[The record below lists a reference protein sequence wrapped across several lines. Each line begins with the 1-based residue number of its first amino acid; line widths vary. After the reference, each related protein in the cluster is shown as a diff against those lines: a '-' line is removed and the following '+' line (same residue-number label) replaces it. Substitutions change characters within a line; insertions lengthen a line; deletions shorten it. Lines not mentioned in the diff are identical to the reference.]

1 MNRVIVVGGGAS
13 GLVSAIVAARN
24 GAVVTILERAS
35 TCGKK
40 ILATGN
46 GKCNYYNE
54 DMSVKHYNSND
65 RYLLDRII
73 NSKNKEL
80 VLDFFQSIGIVP
92 RVRDGYYYPYS
103 NQAVSVLNALLLEVK
118 RLGISIVNDCYV
130 TDIEQNGKGFVVHSN
145 ICDYKTD
152 KLILATGS
160 YAYYNFDNINSYDI
174 VANFNHSIVD
184 VFPALV
190 QLVVDNK
197 ITKKWAGVRVFS
209 RIKLYQDNEFIREEE
224 GELMLTNYGI
234 SGICAMQLSSII
246 ARGISNNKKY
256 SLVINF
262 VPTLAS
268 DVSSMILFLDDYD
281 KKCSGRTV
289 VEILDNILNY
299 KLSNV
304 IALDLGNRYYS
315 DLSEKDKAKLAS
327 KLVSF
332 RVDING
338 TKLFRDAQV
347 CSGGVS
353 IKEINLLTM
362 ESLIVKNLYIVGEVL
377 DVDGDCGGYNLGF
390 AWTTG
395 IIAGNSVVNE
405 ND

>member
-1 MNRVIVVGGGAS
+1 MKKVIVVGGGAS

-152 KLILATGS
+152 K
-160 YAYYNFDNINSYDI
+160 
-174 VANFNHSIVD
+174 
-184 VFPALV
+184 
-190 QLVVDNK
+190 
-197 ITKKWAGVRVFS
+197 
-209 RIKLYQDNEFIREEE
+209 
-224 GELMLTNYGI
+224 
-234 SGICAMQLSSII
+234 
-246 ARGISNNKKY
+246 
-256 SLVINF
+256 
-262 VPTLAS
+262 
-268 DVSSMILFLDDYD
+268 
-281 KKCSGRTV
+281 
-289 VEILDNILNY
+289 
-299 KLSNV
+299 
-304 IALDLGNRYYS
+304 
-315 DLSEKDKAKLAS
+315 
-327 KLVSF
+327 
-332 RVDING
+332 
-338 TKLFRDAQV
+338 
-347 CSGGVS
+347 
-353 IKEINLLTM
+353 
-362 ESLIVKNLYIVGEVL
+362 
-377 DVDGDCGGYNLGF
+377 
-390 AWTTG
+390 
-395 IIAGNSVVNE
+395 
-405 ND
+405 

>member
-1 MNRVIVVGGGAS
+1 MKKVIVVGGGAS

-118 RLGISIVNDCYV
+118 KLGISIVNDCYV

-197 ITKKWAGVRVFS
+197 ITKKWAGVRVVS
-209 RIKLYQDNEFIREEE
+209 KIKLYQDNEFIREEE

>member
-1 MNRVIVVGGGAS
+1 MKKVIVVGGGAS

-118 RLGISIVNDCYV
+118 KLGISIVNDCYV

-197 ITKKWAGVRVFS
+197 ITKKWAGVRVVS
-209 RIKLYQDNEFIREEE
+209 KIKLYQDNEFIREEE

-338 TKLFRDAQV
+338 TKLFRYAQV

>member
-1 MNRVIVVGGGAS
+1 MKKVIVVGGGAS

-118 RLGISIVNDCYV
+118 KLGISIVNDCYV

-197 ITKKWAGVRVFS
+197 ITKKWAGVRVVS
-209 RIKLYQDNEFIREEE
+209 KIKLYQDNEFIREEE
-224 GELMLTNYGI
+224 GELMLANYGI

-315 DLSEKDKAKLAS
+315 DLSEKDKVKLAS

>member
-1 MNRVIVVGGGAS
+1 MKKGIVVGGGAS

-197 ITKKWAGVRVFS
+197 ITKKWVGVRVFS
-209 RIKLYQDNEFIREEE
+209 KIKLYQDNEFIREEE

-234 SGICAMQLSSII
+234 SGICAMQMDIK
-246 ARGISNNKKY
+246 NKG
-256 SLVINF
+256 
-262 VPTLAS
+262 
-268 DVSSMILFLDDYD
+268 VS
-281 KKCSGRTV
+281 R
-289 VEILDNILNY
+289 EILTE
-299 KLSNV
+299 
-304 IALDLGNRYYS
+304 ALEQART
-315 DLSEKDKAKLAS
+315 AR
-327 KLVSF
+327 F
-332 RVDING
+332 
-338 TKLFRDAQV
+338 Q
-347 CSGGVS
+347 
-353 IKEINLLTM
+353 
-362 ESLIVKNLYIVGEVL
+362 VL
-377 DVDGDCGGYNLGF
+377 DVMEECRQCEHNYINETTFYIDPINKYDIGVQVAGDFRFRNFVDLNHFISFYE
-390 AWTTG
+390 
-395 IIAGNSVVNE
+395 E
-405 ND
+405 N